1 MEKITLCD
9 TAGPLYWECKSRGC
23 VGCIKNEVLHG
34 IESWTRWPLIT
45 LWALKRI
52 ILGQIVIWQRL
63 NGETIPRI
71 IKGYFQILETRER
84 TNWVWLESLPSQ
96 IEGKVSSQDLVK
108 IFHLYEINFKES
120 LHRDLTVHLNFLVIL
135 LYSHYWIDLIPL
147 LLPSLSL
154 IAVILLLAL
163 T

>member
-1 MEKITLCD
+1 M
-9 TAGPLYWECKSRGC
+9 
-23 VGCIKNEVLHG
+23 
-34 IESWTRWPLIT
+34 
-45 LWALKRI
+45 
-52 ILGQIVIWQRL
+52 IWQRL
-63 NGETIPRI
+63 NGETIPCI

-84 TNWVWLESLPSQ
+84 TNWVWLESSPSQ
-96 IEGKVSSQDLVK
+96 LEGKVSSQDLVK

-120 LHRDLTVHLNFLVIL
+120 LHLDLTVHLNFLVIL

-147 LLPSLSL
+147 LLPSPSL